1 MVLRE
6 ELPQRINRLDEI
18 AHNLWVSWNGPGR
31 ALFRALNYPLWRA
44 SGHNPVRELQESAP
58 QRLRELAEDP
68 SFLSLYDAALAAFD
82 KDMADGHCWFVKNHG
97 SKLPG
102 PVAYFSAEFAF
113 HNSLPIYAGGLG
125 VLAGDTVK
133 EASDIGLPMVAVGL
147 MYPQGYFHQRL
158 SVEGWQE
165 ETYEQLDFDRS
176 PISECPWPEGCGP
189 LIQIQFGDR
198 PLWLGVWLVQVGR
211 VNVYLL
217 DTNVELNSPGD
228 RQLSARLYSA
238 EREQRLQQEIVL
250 GFGGLRVLRTLGIEP
265 AIWHGNE
272 GHTSFMMLERLR
284 EEMEK
289 GASFTDAIER
299 VRRNTIFTT
308 HTPVPA
314 GHDAFPEPLMDKYF
328 RRFWTQLG
336 IDRGDF
342 LKLGQYVTAQNSE
355 FNMTVLALKL
365 AGRCNG
371 VSQIHGKV
379 SRKMWHVLW
388 PDSFEDDVPVTAV
401 TNGVH
406 LPTWMASEMCH
417 VLERRL
423 KTNIPDGQDDP
434 QVCQQITNVPDH
446 ELWNCHLELKRK
458 LFHIIQERA
467 QRIWAG
473 GAATAE
479 QTIAMGALLDPDA
492 LTIGFVRRFVE
503 YKRPAL
509 LFQDIE
515 RLKKIVS
522 DKWRPVQIV
531 FCGKSHPA
539 DFPSKHLL
547 HKVYSMALDRG
558 FHGRII
564 FVEDYDMHIAHYLT
578 QGVDVWL
585 NTPRRLQEA
594 SGTSG
599 MKAGMNG
606 VLNLSVAAGWWD
618 EGYNGQ
624 NGWLIGS
631 SLKSGIVR
639 DDDEQDALDLYHLIE
654 DEIVPL
660 YYQRD
665 SNNIPLG
672 WARMMKESIR
682 TIAPV
687 FSSRRMVKEYT
698 EKMYLPSVQAT
709 LK

>member
-1 MVLRE
+1 MVQKE
-6 ELPQRINRLDEI
+6 DLPERINRLDEL
-18 AHNLWVSWNGPGR
+18 AHNLWVSWHAEGR
-31 ALFRALNYPLWRA
+31 ALFRAMNYPLWRA
-44 SGHNPVRELQESAP
+44 SGHNPVRELHETP
-58 QRLRELAEDP
+58 RDRLEQLATDP
-68 SFLSLYDAALAAFD
+68 SFLGLYDTAIETFD
-82 KDMADGHCWFVKNHG
+82 RDLNDGHCWFINKYPG
-97 SKLPG
+97 RLSG

-125 VLAGDTVK
+125 VLAGDAVK

-158 SVEGWQE
+158 SIEGWQE
-165 ETYEQLDFDRS
+165 ETYEQLDFDRA
-176 PISECPWPEGCGP
+176 PITPCPWPQGCGP
-189 LIQIQFGDR
+189 VVEIQFGDR
-198 PLWLGVWLVQVGR
+198 PLWLGVWMVKVGR
-211 VNVYLL
+211 VSVYLL
-217 DTNVELNSPGD
+217 DTNVELNTPGD

-238 EREQRLQQEIVL
+238 DREQRLQQEMVL
-250 GFGGLRVLRTLGIEP
+250 GFGGVRALRTLGIEP
-265 AIWHGNE
+265 ALWHGNE
-272 GHTSFMMLERLR
+272 GHTSFMMLERVR
-284 EEMEK
+284 EYVEA
-289 GASFTDAIER
+289 GASLDDAIQR
-299 VRRNTIFTT
+299 VRQNSMFTT

-314 GHDAFPEPLMDKYF
+314 GHDTFGEPLMDKYF
-328 RRFWTQLG
+328 RRFWSKLG
-336 IDRGDF
+336 IDRQEF
-342 LKLGQYVTAQNSE
+342 LRLGRYDSAPNSE

-365 AGRCNG
+365 AGHCNG

-388 PDSFEDDVPVTAV
+388 PDAFEDEVPISSV

-406 LPTWMASEMCH
+406 LPTWIASELCRL
-417 VLERRL
+417 LERRL
-423 KTNIPDGQDDP
+423 KTHMIEGQDDP
-434 QVCQQITNVPDH
+434 DTCQRIGEVPDN
-446 ELWNCHLELKRK
+446 ELWQCHLELKRK
-458 LFHIIQERA
+458 LFHVMQERA
-467 QRIWAG
+467 QQIWAG

-509 LFQDIE
+509 LFQDID
-515 RLKKIVS
+515 RLKKLVA
-522 DKWRPVQIV
+522 DQWRPVQIV
-531 FCGKSHPA
+531 FAGKSHPA

-547 HKVYSMALDRG
+547 HKVYSMALDRD

-618 EGYNGQ
+618 EAYNGQ
-624 NGWLIGS
+624 NGWLIGPG
-631 SLKSGIVR
+631 LKTASR
-639 DDDEQDALDLYHLIE
+639 DDDDKDALDLYRLIE

-665 SNNIPLG
+665 SGNIPIG
-672 WARMMKESIR
+672 WVKMMKESIK
-682 TIAPV
+682 TIAPA
-687 FSSRRMVKEYT
+687 FSTRRMLKQYT
-698 EKMYLPSVQAT
+698 ENMYLPSLEVVPR
-709 LK
+709 